1 MAALLVSFGI
11 SSHAQEVSSPEA
23 RAWLQK
29 TFPQQSSEGHYL
41 ISSNVLEKSGNW
53 YCGEDN
59 EKFSCRTITVFPS
72 MSFSVSKKGEFDV
85 SLMPPTSALKYAE
98 NINDISLNFS
108 NGDTVYIRHTWNFD
122 REGDDI
128 RAFIH
133 ALTSSKNVNL
143 TFNGDMQRWT
153 LPLSGTSRAV
163 DSMAFW
169 AAEHRAS
176 LPFPFYQAETAEAG
190 ENGAVS
196 FHTARPAVSREE
208 HHGKNNIGFAQAD
221 EKEKFISGEW
231 NFSYLANINP
241 QIELKEGDHNAIG
254 MTASA
259 LFDGEKFVRKPSI
272 FITTNIDENKV
283 GCFRHDMKMILSD
296 GEVFT
301 LEGGGSCLTVSEEEP
316 NLKGISNNTTHVD
329 EERLGQAVLKGAL
342 PTRII
347 DGGRQIILIYP
358 QKSQSI
364 SRFRDDIDPQK
375 KAKLYDIMNAK

>member
-1 MAALLVSFGI
+1 MAALLVSFGM

-85 SLMPPTSALKYAE
+85 SLTPPTSALKDAE

-169 AAEHRAS
+169 AAEHRVS
-176 LPFPFYQAETAEAG
+176 LPFPFYQAKTAEAADD
-190 ENGAVS
+190 GAVS
-196 FHTARPAVSREE
+196 FHTAQAAVSGEE
-208 HHGKNNIGFAQAD
+208 KHGQNNIG
-221 EKEKFISGEW
+221 
-231 NFSYLANINP
+231 
-241 QIELKEGDHNAIG
+241 
-254 MTASA
+254 SA
-259 LFDGEKFVRKPSI
+259 LPMKDKSPALNKHSGSCHDDWRACKDISDMANNWSGYNRIRSECDAHTDSYSKYGSVSLTSI
-272 FITTNIDENKV
+272 F
-283 GCFRHDMKMILSD
+283 L
-296 GEVFT
+296 
-301 LEGGGSCLTVSEEEP
+301 GGSYSSFFNGSLNKESVEVILMD
-316 NLKGISNNTTHVD
+316 NMAHVPDRNGNMRPMKASCFYDVTDDKIDNIVFD
-329 EERLGQAVLKGAL
+329 E
-342 PTRII
+342 
-347 DGGRQIILIYP
+347 
-358 QKSQSI
+358 
-364 SRFRDDIDPQK
+364 RD
-375 KAKLYDIMNAK
+375 